1 MGTTFHHST
10 GVCRVGAAACGAAT
24 PTLMA
29 GGEPKAKGAVTGRAE
44 TIQGGLHPLHTASLV
59 SITSKGLGKAR
70 GEQQSPVLE
79 KPLPAPASAH
89 RETI

>member
-29 GGEPKAKGAVTGRAE
+29 GGEPKAKRAVTVRAE
-44 TIQGGLHPLHTASLV
+44 TNTCAHLPDNPGWAPSPSH
-59 SITSKGLGKAR
+59 SITC
-70 GEQQSPVLE
+70 
-79 KPLPAPASAH
+79 
-89 RETI
+89 